1 MADFQVLPFD
11 FSSTTVTFVALSQA
25 AKQRFGGAVSVE
37 IRKSYA
43 QDYLDRLE
51 SEGFFV
57 EAV

>member
-1 MADFQVLPFD
+1 MADFKVLPFE

-25 AKQRFGGAVSVE
+25 AKQRFDGAISVE
-37 IRKSYA
+37 IRKSCA

-51 SEGFFV
+51 SEGFSV